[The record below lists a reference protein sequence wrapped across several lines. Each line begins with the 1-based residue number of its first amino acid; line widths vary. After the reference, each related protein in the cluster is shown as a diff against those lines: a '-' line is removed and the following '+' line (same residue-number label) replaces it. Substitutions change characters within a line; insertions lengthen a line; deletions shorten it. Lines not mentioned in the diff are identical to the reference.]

1 MLGTSQ
7 PYPSLFLGPQ
17 LLSLHPLLYPH
28 WARAHKPPQLDADPE
43 ARVLGSLFPNKAVPR
58 SGGWDRTILNG
69 NCVMISLDFW
79 FSSLVQRFVQLC
91 RASGGSVMYRWNEQA
106 VLGMVAQI
114 FASQEQLLMFT
125 FPYAHRCANVV
136 S

>member
-1 MLGTSQ
+1 M
-7 PYPSLFLGPQ
+7 
-17 LLSLHPLLYPH
+17 
-28 WARAHKPPQLDADPE
+28 
-43 ARVLGSLFPNKAVPR
+43 LGSLFPNKAVPR

-114 FASQEQLLMFT
+114 FASQEQLLMFS
-125 FPYAHRCANVV
+125 FPYAHRCGGGGARRGRCLVELLLLTGWGGV
-136 S
+136 GSR